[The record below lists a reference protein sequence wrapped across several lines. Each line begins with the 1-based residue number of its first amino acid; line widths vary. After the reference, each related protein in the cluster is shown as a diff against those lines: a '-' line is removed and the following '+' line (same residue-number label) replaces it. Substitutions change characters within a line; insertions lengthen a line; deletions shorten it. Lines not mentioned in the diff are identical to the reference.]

1 MSGGLRVSVVGA
13 GCGGFARGVRPF
25 RPGSFFFLITVSQ
38 SGAHIVK
45 SLSAAVHGLKKIMS
59 AGLLL
64 GARGLRA
71 HAQFTLRTHFY
82 VL

>member
-1 MSGGLRVSVVGA
+1 MCVSP
-13 GCGGFARGVRPF
+13 R
-25 RPGSFFFLITVSQ
+25 
-38 SGAHIVK
+38 
-45 SLSAAVHGLKKIMS
+45 LKKIMS